1 VSLPKYLQV
10 AGCIR
15 AQVASGALLPGAPV
29 PSGAALSRTTGYSFL
44 TCRRALRTL
53 ISDGVLVPGVSRNA
67 RPRVAPPAP
76 VSGQRTPAD
85 AARTLSKSLAARRR
99 LAGLSQPEF
108 AKLIGMSVTTV
119 GHAETGRLWQS
130 RRFWERADAV
140 LSACGE
146 LLALHDA
153 YRAVGASAGPDAAGE
168 TTAANPAVDILP
180 SVAVS
185 ASGPVT
191 CVTITWADGAVST
204 VYPPGTPTSRRTPT
218 TATSKPRNNAGR
230 SGLAPYL
237 AGPRR

>member
-10 AGCIR
+10 AAYIR
-15 AQVASGALLPGAPV
+15 AQVVSGALLPGAPV
-29 PSGAALSRTTGYSFL
+29 PSGAALSRVTGYSFL

-130 RRFWERADAV
+130 RRFWERADGV

-153 YRAVGASAGPDAAGE
+153 YRAVTASASPDAAGE
-168 TTAANPAVDILP
+168 ATAADPAAGVVT
-180 SVAVS
+180 SSTVAS
-185 ASGPVT
+185 SRPVA
-191 CVTITWADGAVST
+191 CLTITWADGSVST
-204 VYPPGTPTSRRTPT
+204 VYPPEAPARSAN
-218 TATSKPRNNAGR
+218 ATHDTWPRG
-230 SGLAPYL
+230 
-237 AGPRR
+237 

>member
-10 AGCIR
+10 AARIR
-15 AQVASGALLPGAPV
+15 AQVANGALLPGVPV
-29 PSGAALSRTTGYSFL
+29 PSGAALSRTTGYSTL

-53 ISDGVLVPGVSRNA
+53 IDDSVLVPGVSRNA
-67 RPRVAPPAP
+67 RPRVAPSAP
-76 VSGQRTPAD
+76 VQGHRSLAD
-85 AARTLSKSLAARRR
+85 AARTLSKALAARRR
-99 LAGLSQPEF
+99 LAGLTQPEF
-108 AKLIGMSVTTV
+108 AKLAGVSVTTV

-153 YRAVGASAGPDAAGE
+153 YRAVAASAGPDAAGG
-168 TTAANPAVDILP
+168 TTAAPAADVLP
-180 SVAVS
+180 AVAVS

-204 VYPPGTPTSRRTPT
+204 VYPPGTSARSAN
-218 TATSKPRNNAGR
+218 ATHDIWPRGSSAAHVESQG
-230 SGLAPYL
+230 
-237 AGPRR
+237 

>member
-1 VSLPKYLQV
+1 MSLPKYLQV
-10 AGCIR
+10 AARIR
-15 AQVASGALLPGAPV
+15 AQVADSVLLPGAPV
-29 PSGAALSRTTGYSFL
+29 PSGAALSRMTGYSVL

-53 ISDGVLVPGVSRNA
+53 IDDGVLVPGVSRNA

-76 VSGQRTPAD
+76 APGQRSLAD
-85 AARTLSKSLAARRR
+85 AARTLSKSLVARRR
-99 LAGLSQPEF
+99 LAGLRQPEL
-108 AKLIGMSVTTV
+108 AKLVGMSVTTV

-153 YRAVGASAGPDAAGE
+153 YRAIAASAGPDPAGEAAVANLAAGVMPE
-168 TTAANPAVDILP
+168 
-180 SVAVS
+180 VAIA

-204 VYPPGTPTSRRTPT
+204 VYPPEAPARPAST
-218 TATSKPRNNAGR
+218 TRDTWPRG
-230 SGLAPYL
+230 Y
-237 AGPRR
+237 

>member
-1 VSLPKYLQV
+1 VSLPKYRQV
-10 AGCIR
+10 AARIH

-29 PSGAALSRTTGYSFL
+29 PSGAALSRTTGYSTL

-99 LAGLSQPEF
+99 LADLSQPEL

-153 YRAVGASAGPDAAGE
+153 YRAVTASAGPDTAGE
-168 TTAANPAVDILP
+168 TTAAPPAAGVLP
-180 SVAVS
+180 TVAVA
-185 ASGPVT
+185 ASGPVA

-204 VYPPGTPTSRRTPT
+204 VYPPDTPARSAS
-218 TATSKPRNNAGR
+218 ATHDTWPRG
-230 SGLAPYL
+230 S
-237 AGPRR
+237 

>member
-1 VSLPKYLQV
+1 V
-10 AGCIR
+10 
-15 AQVASGALLPGAPV
+15 LLPGAPV
-29 PSGAALSRTTGYSFL
+29 PSGAELSRVTGYSAL

-53 ISDGVLVPGVSRNA
+53 INDGVLVPGVSRNA

-76 VSGQRTPAD
+76 TPGQRSLVD

-99 LAGLSQPEF
+99 LAGLKQPEL
-108 AKLIGMSVTTV
+108 AKLVGVSVTTV

-153 YRAVGASAGPDAAGE
+153 YRAIAASSGPDAAADA
-168 TTAANPAVDILP
+168 TATRPAAGVVPAVA
-180 SVAVS
+180 VAVS
-185 ASGPVT
+185 APVT

-204 VYPPGTPTSRRTPT
+204 VYPPETPARPAS
-218 TATSKPRNNAGR
+218 ATRDTWPHG
-230 SGLAPYL
+230 Y
-237 AGPRR
+237 